1 MHSMG
6 MSMVRER
13 SVKSFLE
20 RIQCRKHGEDMP
32 LSAVTAPGTYL
43 PPPKSAVGWLE
54 LRKVQHSTTQ
64 CSVTYNR
71 NYRGRL
77 SK

>member
-1 MHSMG
+1 MG

-20 RIQCRKHGEDMP
+20 RIQCRKHGEDIP
-32 LSAVTAPGTYL
+32 LSSVIPPGTYL

-54 LRKVQHSTTQ
+54 LRKVQRSA
-64 CSVTYNR
+64 V
-71 NYRGRL
+71 
-77 SK
+77 